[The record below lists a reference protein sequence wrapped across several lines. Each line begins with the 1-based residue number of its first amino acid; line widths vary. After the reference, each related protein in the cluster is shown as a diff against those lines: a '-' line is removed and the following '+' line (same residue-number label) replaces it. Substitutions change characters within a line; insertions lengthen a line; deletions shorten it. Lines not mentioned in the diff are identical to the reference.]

1 VKTVYGRR
9 IRQARRMR
17 RYSMSLVAKNAGV
30 RQPWLSELERSY
42 TADISEEALIQLAKA
57 LEFPPRFFSVEP
69 QDALHFGS
77 LLFRGKSSLT
87 DTDADYL
94 AEYAGAT
101 GQIFQGLSER
111 ASSPPVRLPDLPSEA
126 SPAEAAGIVRQ
137 QFSIKAEE
145 PIDSLVRKAER
156 SGVLVMLLDFDIR
169 LHDRLDA
176 FSCWV
181 GTFTER
187 PVVVLRSGA
196 SWDRLRWSM
205 AHELGHAVLHRRLR
219 EGDIEAAAN
228 NFANELLLPRDAL
241 TREWPRNPTIMS
253 LLPLKEKWGLS
264 IQALMEHGFRAGLLD
279 EARRISLYKQLSNR
293 KWPDGT
299 RWREREPGYNSRDV
313 EQPRLLGKMV
323 EVGLGVGTSLDVVSD
338 ATGYWPVLLLQ
349 QLLGIQLA
357 RPADTS
363 RRKAVIVLEGQTES
377 RIVSLSDWRREES
390 EGPATGGNSTT
401 GTRCGGDLVS

>member
-1 VKTVYGRR
+1 
-9 IRQARRMR
+9 
-17 RYSMSLVAKNAGV
+17 MSLVAKTADV

-42 TADISEEALIQLAKA
+42 TADISEETMTRLAKA
-57 LEFPPRFFSVEP
+57 LEFPSRFFYVEP
-69 QDALHFGS
+69 HEALHLGS

-101 GQIFQGLSER
+101 GEIFQWLSER
-111 ASSPPVRLPDLPSEA
+111 ATSPHLRLPDLPYDA
-126 SPAEAAGIVRQ
+126 SAVEAAAIVRQ

-145 PIDSLVRKAER
+145 PIDNLVRKAER
-156 SGVLVMLLDFDIR
+156 AGVLVMLLDFDIR

-181 GTFTER
+181 GPFTER

-205 AHELGHAVLHRRLR
+205 THELGHAVLHRRQR
-219 EGDIEAAAN
+219 EGDIESAAN
-228 NFANELLLPRDAL
+228 AFANELLLPRDAL
-241 TREWPRNPTIMS
+241 IAEWPRTPTIMS

-279 EARRISLYKQLSNR
+279 EARRMSLYKQLSNR

-299 RWREREPGYNSRDV
+299 RWREREPGYNSR
-313 EQPRLLGKMV
+313 ETELPRLLGKMV
-323 EVGLGVGTSLDVVSD
+323 EVGFGVGTSLDVVSD
-338 ATGYWPVLLLQ
+338 ATGHWPILMLQ
-349 QLLGIQLA
+349 QLLGIQLL
-357 RPADTS
+357 RPSGGRLKSVAIPE
-363 RRKAVIVLEGQTES
+363 RGTEPT
-377 RIVSLSDWRREES
+377 RIVSLSDWRREETDERS
-390 EGPATGGNSTT
+390 TRGKSTT
-401 GTRCGGDLVS
+401 GLNSVGTGWMR